1 MNKETLIKALEI
13 TQQHLPGSDLEKKL
27 QKQVETIIEMEE
39 KKRYIRMLSENRFSS
54 REQVENLCLLFND
67 DLLFLYDNT
76 HFAPTQQEAERYREL
91 SKLHDCLKATVF
103 QADLTTIEE
112 ELLIY
117 EFKRSMSEHSWDEVV
132 DSLSPHVD
140 SNTPTYTNMVRRV
153 ESLLG
158 LIR

>member
-13 TQQHLPGSDLEKKL
+13 AQKHLPGSALENKL
-27 QKQVETIIEMEE
+27 QIQLEVLIEREE
-39 KKRYIRMLSENRFSS
+39 KKRYIRMLCENEFTS
-54 REQVENLCLLFND
+54 REQVENLCLPFND
-67 DLLFLYDNT
+67 DLLFMYDLS
-76 HFAPTQQEAERYREL
+76 HYRPLQQEVERYREL